1 MLTLT
6 QSNDYTRHKTL
17 AGFFATPANATII
30 GTFQPFQLQVKDH
43 ANNLSSLEAII
54 PNKDVITAGITN
66 NKTLLKKKI
75 ADALVLVCGKTRAYA
90 LLNNHPELAEAMK
103 TRADLV
109 MKMKDADILPLV
121 QRMNGLIT
129 PCFADTLFAP
139 YGISA
144 TQLGSLMNDATAFK
158 NSIGV
163 ADTSSSTSTI
173 ANSNINDLFK
183 KLSGNLDMFDLL
195 IHHFQTS
202 NPDFV
207 KGYGINVS
215 LSNIGIHHTGIQG
228 VVGHFTVIDPHVS
241 F

>member
-1 MLTLT
+1 
-6 QSNDYTRHKTL
+6 
-17 AGFFATPANATII
+17 
-30 GTFQPFQLQVKDH
+30 
-43 ANNLSSLEAII
+43 
-54 PNKDVITAGITN
+54 
-66 NKTLLKKKI
+66 
-75 ADALVLVCGKTRAYA
+75 
-90 LLNNHPELAEAMK
+90 
-103 TRADLV
+103 
-109 MKMKDADILPLV
+109 
-121 QRMNGLIT
+121 
-129 PCFADTLFAP
+129 
-139 YGISA
+139 
-144 TQLGSLMNDATAFK
+144 MNDATAFK